1 MSLAAPQF
9 HKLTICDVRRETPDA
24 VSLAFTIPAS
34 LGEAYR
40 FAPGQHVTLK
50 RVIDGE
56 EVRRSYS
63 ICSGLDEGELRVA
76 VKKQEG
82 GVFSGFAQDG
92 FKPGDA
98 LEVMTP
104 SGHFTAP
111 LDAAAARRYL
121 GIAAGSGITPLLSII
136 KTVLA
141 REPKSRFF
149 LLYGNRT
156 TQSIMFRAALENLK
170 DRFLDR
176 FSVTHVLS
184 REAQDVP
191 VLSGR
196 IDADK
201 IALFLHGIGLAG
213 TIDHAF
219 ICGPAALLDTA
230 ECVLEARGL
239 PHARLHLE
247 RFTVDGMPAPRRV
260 TPGAAAAPRPIV
272 AEAEAVLDGIR
283 HHFPI
288 AAGETVIDAALA
300 AGLELPYS
308 CRGGMCCT
316 CRARLVSGTVEM
328 EHNYSLEPWEIAA
341 GYVLT
346 CQSRPKTATLVLDYD
361 QV

>member
-9 HKLTICDVRRETPDA
+9 HRLTISDIRRETPDS
-24 VSLAFTIPAS
+24 VSLAFAIPAS

-40 FAPGQHVTLK
+40 FAPGQHITLK
-50 RVIDGE
+50 RVIGGE

-82 GVFSGFAQDG
+82 GVFSGFAQEG
-92 FKPGDA
+92 FKPGDHI
-98 LEVMTP
+98 EVMTP

-111 LDAAAARRYL
+111 LDHAAARTYL

-156 TQSIMFRAALENLK
+156 TQSIMFRAALEELK

-196 IDADK
+196 IDAEK
-201 IALFLHGIGLAG
+201 IALFLRGIGPVRR
-213 TIDHAF
+213 DR
-219 ICGPAALLDTA
+219 P
-230 ECVLEARGL
+230 
-239 PHARLHLE
+239 RLRL
-247 RFTVDGMPAPRRV
+247 RA
-260 TPGAAAAPRPIV
+260 PGAA
-272 AEAEAVLDGIR
+272 R
-283 HHFPI
+283 HRR
-288 AAGETVIDAALA
+288 ARARGAGTAALA
-300 AGLELPYS
+300 PSSRALHRRRHADAAAGDGRS
-308 CRGGMCCT
+308 G
-316 CRARLVSGTVEM
+316 RARRAPS
-328 EHNYSLEPWEIAA
+328 SP
-341 GYVLT
+341 
-346 CQSRPKTATLVLDYD
+346 RPRRCSTASATTFPSPPARR
-361 QV
+361 

>member
-1 MSLAAPQF
+1 MSLGAPQF
-9 HKLTICDVRRETPDA
+9 HTLTIADVRRETPES
-24 VSLAFTIPAS
+24 VSLAFAIPAALS
-34 LGEAYR
+34 EAYR

-50 RVIDGE
+50 RVIGGE

-82 GVFSGFAQDG
+82 GVFSGFVQDG
-92 FKPGDA
+92 LKPGDA

-111 LDAAAARRYL
+111 LDPKAARTYL
-121 GIAAGSGITPLLSII
+121 GIAAGSGITPLLSIV

-156 TQSIMFRAALENLK
+156 TQSIMFRAALEELK

-176 FSVTHVLS
+176 FSLTHVLS

-196 IDADK
+196 IDAEK
-201 IALFLHGIGLAG
+201 IALFLRGIGPVRA
-213 TIDHAF
+213 IDHAF
-219 ICGPAALLDTA
+219 VCGPAALIDTA
-230 ECVLEARGL
+230 ERVLEAQGL
-239 PHARLHLE
+239 LRQRLHLE
-247 RFTVDGMPAPRRV
+247 RFTVDGAPSPRRV
-260 TPGAAAAPRPIV
+260 TPGAATAARRVV

-283 HHFPI
+283 HRFPI

-316 CRARLVSGTVEM
+316 CRARLVSGAVEM
-328 EHNYSLEPWEIAA
+328 DHNYSLEPWELQA

-346 CQSRPKTATLVLDYD
+346 CQSRPTTATLVLDYD

>member
-9 HKLTICDVRRETPDA
+9 HRLTISDIRRETPDSI
-24 VSLAFTIPAS
+24 SLAFAIPAS

-40 FAPGQHVTLK
+40 FAPGQHITLK
-50 RVIDGE
+50 RVIGGE

-82 GVFSGFAQDG
+82 GVFSGFAQEG
-92 FKPGDA
+92 FKPGDHID
-98 LEVMTP
+98 VMTP

-111 LDAAAARRYL
+111 LDHAATRTYL

-156 TQSIMFRAALENLK
+156 TQSIMFRAALEELK

-196 IDADK
+196 IDDEK
-201 IALFLHGIGLAG
+201 IALFLRGIGPAG
-213 TIDHAF
+213 AIDHAF
-219 ICGPAALLDTA
+219 ICGPPALLDTA
-230 ECVLEARGL
+230 ERVLEARGL
-239 PHARLHLE
+239 PRSRLHLE
-247 RFTVDGMPAPRRV
+247 RFTVDGMPTPRRV
-260 TPGAAAAPRPIV
+260 TAGAAAPPRPIV

-316 CRARLVSGTVEM
+316 CRARLLSGTVEM
-328 EHNYSLEPWEIAA
+328 EHNYSLEPWEIEA